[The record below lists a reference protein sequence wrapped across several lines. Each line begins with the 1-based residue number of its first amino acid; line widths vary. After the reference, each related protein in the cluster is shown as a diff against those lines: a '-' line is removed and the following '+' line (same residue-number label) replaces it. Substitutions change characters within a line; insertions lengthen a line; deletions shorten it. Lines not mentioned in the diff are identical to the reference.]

1 MRSTVVRSD
10 ERSNVEMSFA
20 SLVSESWLSG
30 DSGESGSILML
41 SQPPL
46 TSPVSIPDKIVLVAG
61 D

>member
-1 MRSTVVRSD
+1 MRSTDVRSD

-30 DSGESGSILML
+30 DSGEPGSILML
-41 SQPPL
+41 SQSPL